1 MRRICTR
8 SILPLMML
16 VFTAF
21 AQQSAPQE
29 QHKAEPT
36 EELAKPESDRGGEPL
51 LRQPPLEFRNPDREK
66 LKQRIESALSKESS
80 LSGAQLT
87 LNVSDDAI
95 DITGNANTN
104 RQRLAARRI
113 VQSFAGNMRVRERIS
128 VAGAS
133 PVPARTGAVTVPGP
147 ALPAG
152 APGPQTKPLEPYAKT
167 PNPDPKKDGDKSENP
182 RL

>member
-1 MRRICTR
+1 
-8 SILPLMML
+8 ML
-16 VFTAF
+16 VLAAF
-21 AQQSAPQE
+21 AQSSPPE
-29 QHKAEPT
+29 QKTAAQPEQ
-36 EELAKPESDRGGEPL
+36 LAKPESDRGDESL
-51 LRQPPLEFRNPDREK
+51 LRQPPLAFRNPDREK

-95 DITGNANTN
+95 DISGNATTN

-133 PVPARTGAVTVPGP
+133 PVPVKTGAVTAPSP

-152 APGPQTKPLEPYAKT
+152 APGPQAKPRERDANT
-167 PNPDPKKDGDKSENP
+167 PHSDPKRDGDKSENP
-182 RL
+182 RF